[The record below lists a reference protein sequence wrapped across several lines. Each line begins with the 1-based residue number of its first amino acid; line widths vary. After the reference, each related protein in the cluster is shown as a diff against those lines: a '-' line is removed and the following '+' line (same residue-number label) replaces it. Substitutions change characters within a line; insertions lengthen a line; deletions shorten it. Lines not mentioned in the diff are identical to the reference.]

1 MAINLE
7 KGEKY
12 IALVEKCNSSTRQE
26 FGKGSNFSLGENN
39 HGILLFY
46 GGGGMAFVL
55 LGFQVFY
62 KHFLKNC
69 NLLVS
74 ISNDLILLH

>member
-12 IALVEKCNSSTRQE
+12 IALVEKSNSSTRQE

-46 GGGGMAFVL
+46 GVGWGY
-55 LGFQVFY
+55 GFCFIRIPSVQ
-62 KHFLKNC
+62 KN
-69 NLLVS
+69 
-74 ISNDLILLH
+74 IY